1 MNLTMT
7 NLPQPLPTK
16 PGVFL
21 WSAAPSKSPLHDPV
35 RGLLCADSWTKRTL
49 IYGSFFQT

>member
-7 NLPQPLPTK
+7 NPQQSLPTK
-16 PGVFL
+16 SGVFL
-21 WSAAPSKSPLHDPV
+21 WSAAPSKSLIHNPV
-35 RGLLCADSWTKRTL
+35 RGLLCADSWTKRIL